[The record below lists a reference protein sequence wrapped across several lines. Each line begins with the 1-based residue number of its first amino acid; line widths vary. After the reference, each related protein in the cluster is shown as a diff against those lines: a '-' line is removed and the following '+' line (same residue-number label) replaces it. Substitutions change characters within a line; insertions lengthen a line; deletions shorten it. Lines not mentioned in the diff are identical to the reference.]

1 MAVRSAAARRA
12 ADRERGLRAPQP
24 GPRPPGAPP
33 GPGVGRQADAVRANG
48 DTFHFT
54 NAAPQSAKFNQG
66 RVCQFSG

>member
-1 MAVRSAAARRA
+1 M
-12 ADRERGLRAPQP
+12 
-24 GPRPPGAPP
+24 
-33 GPGVGRQADAVRANG
+33 RANG